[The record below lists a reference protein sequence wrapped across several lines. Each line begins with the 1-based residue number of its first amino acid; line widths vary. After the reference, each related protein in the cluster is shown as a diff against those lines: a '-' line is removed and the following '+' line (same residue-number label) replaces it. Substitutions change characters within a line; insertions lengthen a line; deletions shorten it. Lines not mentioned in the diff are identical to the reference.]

1 MVRKP
6 RNSNDLNSKFE
17 KVVRE
22 LRAKFRGGV
31 LHVNLRGRV
40 VVPEALGRHQSSWP
54 HCLAALSGRI
64 VWPHLRST
72 LMKGGR
78 DQEFRVI
85 ELCAAWATGIE

>member
-40 VVPEALGRHQSSWP
+40 VVPEALGRHQSSRL
-54 HCLAALSGRI
+54 HCVAALEAA
-64 VWPHLRST
+64 PHE
-72 LMKGGR
+72 GAGR
-78 DQEFRVI
+78 DQGFLGRRT
-85 ELCAAWATGIE
+85 L